1 MKYEDQKVQGIPKTT
16 LRKLE
21 KIAMDVDYALEARGG
36 IEGRG
41 CDSEDF
47 PEVSVCAIQ
56 RMLEEA
62 YRLGQADAMK
72 KNTGSKAGKVGYK
85 TNGAETTA
93 TLAEWYFG
101 KDYLR
106 CMTEA
111 ALLMHRATGNGSF
124 DFWQEGTGT
133 LTVTVE

>member
-1 MKYEDQKVQGIPKTT
+1 MKYEDQKVQGIPKAT

-21 KIAMDVDYALEARGG
+21 KIAMDADYALEARGG

-62 YRLGQADAMK
+62 YRLGQADASRK
-72 KNTGSKAGKVGYK
+72 PAAKPGRSATRPTARRPRRPLRSGISGRI
-85 TNGAETTA
+85 TCGA
-93 TLAEWYFG
+93 
-101 KDYLR
+101 
-106 CMTEA
+106 
-111 ALLMHRATGNGSF
+111 
-124 DFWQEGTGT
+124 
-133 LTVTVE
+133 